1 MCSDETRATAAA
13 GLPRRR
19 LLQASAAIALLGT
32 TGTHAAD
39 VWPGKTL
46 RIVVPLAPGGSA
58 DAMCRLVG
66 NALGRVLGTT
76 VVVENR
82 PGAGGVTGLAEVVK
96 ARPDGSTLGYSL
108 AGALTVAPHIA
119 RNMPFDPLQDLAPLT
134 QVVAVP
140 EVLVVHPKT
149 GVRTLAA
156 LVAQAK
162 VAPGRLNFGS
172 AGNATVP
179 HLGGEL
185 LKREAGIDIVHVPY
199 KGSGPALNDL
209 LAGQVELMVSDIT
222 LVRPHIA
229 AGRLVALAVA
239 GPERVAELPDVPTAA
254 QAGLPGFVISNWH
267 GMVAPAG
274 TPPERLA
281 RLQQAVAEALRAP
294 EVAARI
300 DQEGAQAVAS
310 TPAQFG
316 AFLRAE
322 SARSAALVKALGI
335 RWE

>member
-1 MCSDETRATAAA
+1 MNPQRRSILAGGAAA
-13 GLPRRR
+13 
-19 LLQASAAIALLGT
+19 ALATCHPGAW
-32 TGTHAAD
+32 AAD
-39 VWPGKTL
+39 GGYPNKPL
-46 RIVVPLAPGGSA
+46 RIIVPLAPGGSA

-66 NALGRVLGTT
+66 NGLAKVLGQT
-76 VVVENR
+76 VIVENR
-82 PGAGGVTGLAEVVK
+82 AGAGGVTGLGEVVK
-96 ARPDGSTLGYSL
+96 SRPDGYTLGYSL

-119 RNMPFDPLQDLAPLT
+119 KNMPFDPLKDLAPLT

-140 EVLVVHPKT
+140 EILVAHPNVGVKT
-149 GVRTLAA
+149 LQA
-156 LVAQAK
+156 LVAKAK
-162 VAPGRLNFGS
+162 AEPGRLNFGS

-239 GPERVAELPDVPTAA
+239 GPARVSELPEVPTAA
-254 QAGLPGFVISNWH
+254 QAGLPGFTIANWH

-274 TPPERLA
+274 TPAALLTRLRDA
-281 RLQQAVAEALRAP
+281 IAQVVRLP

-300 DQEGAQAVAS
+300 DQEGAEAVVS
-310 TPAQFG
+310 TPA
-316 AFLRAE
+316 AFASFLQQE
-322 SARSAALVKALGI
+322 SARSATLVKALGI

>member
-1 MCSDETRATAAA
+1 MCSEA
-13 GLPRRR
+13 GRRR
-19 LLQASAAIALLGT
+19 LLKAAAGAAVLAA
-32 TGTHAAD
+32 TGSRAAEP
-39 VWPGKTL
+39 WPGKTL

-76 VVVENR
+76 VIVENR
-82 PGAGGVTGLAEVVK
+82 PGAGGVTGLTEVVK

-119 RNMPFDPLQDLAPLT
+119 RNMPFDPLKDLAPLT
-134 QVVAVP
+134 QVAAVP
-140 EVLVVHPKT
+140 EVLVAHPGV

-156 LVAQAK
+156 LVDKARAE
-162 VAPGRLNFGS
+162 PGRLNFGS

-185 LKREAGIDIVHVPY
+185 LRREAAIDLVHVPY

-209 LAGQVELMVSDIT
+209 LAGQVQLMVADIT

-239 GPERVAELPDVPTAA
+239 GPQRVAELPEVPTAA

-267 GMVAPAG
+267 GMVAPAA
-274 TPPERLA
+274 TPPALLA
-281 RLQQAVAEALRAP
+281 RLQQAVAEALKAP

-300 DQEGAQAVAS
+300 DLEGAQAVGS

-316 AFLRAE
+316 AFLRSE
-322 SARSAALVKALGI
+322 STRSAALVKTLGI

>member
-1 MCSDETRATAAA
+1 MCSEIS
-13 GLPRRR
+13 RRR
-19 LLQASAAIALLGT
+19 LLQGAAAAAGLAA
-32 TGTHAAD
+32 TGWAGAAEP
-39 VWPGKTL
+39 WPGKTL

-76 VVVENR
+76 VIVENK
-82 PGAGGVTGLAEVVK
+82 PGAGGITGLTEVVK

-119 RNMPFDPLQDLAPLT
+119 RQMPFDPLKDLAALT

-140 EVLVVHPKT
+140 EVLVVHPKA
-149 GVRTLAA
+149 GVRTLAQ
-156 LVAQAK
+156 LVAKAK
-162 VAPGRLNFGS
+162 AAPGQLNFGS

-185 LKREAGIDIVHVPY
+185 LKREAGIDLVHVPY

-209 LAGQVELMVSDIT
+209 LAGQVELMVADVT

-239 GPERVAELPDVPTAA
+239 GPARLAELPEVPTAA
-254 QAGLPGFVISNWH
+254 QAGLPGFVVSNWH

-274 TPPERLA
+274 TPPALLA
-281 RLQQAVAEALRAP
+281 RLQQAVAEALKAP

-300 DQEGAQAVAS
+300 DQEGAEAVGS
-310 TPAQFG
+310 TPAQFA
-316 AFLRAE
+316 AFLRSE
-322 SARSAALVKALGI
+322 STRSAALVKTLGI

>member
-1 MCSDETRATAAA
+1 MCSD
-13 GLPRRR
+13 LQRRR
-19 LLQASAAIALLGT
+19 LLQGAAAAAGLAATGWAL
-32 TGTHAAD
+32 AAEP
-39 VWPGKTL
+39 WAGNTL

-76 VVVENR
+76 VIVENK

-119 RNMPFDPLQDLAPLT
+119 RHMPFDPLKDLAAVT

-149 GVRTLAA
+149 GVRSLGA
-156 LVAQAK
+156 LVAKAK
-162 VAPGRLNFGS
+162 AAPGQLNFGS

-185 LKREAGIDIVHVPY
+185 LKREAGIDLVHVPY

-209 LAGQVELMVSDIT
+209 LAGQVDLMVADVT

-229 AGRLVALAVA
+229 AGRLLALAVA
-239 GPERVAELPDVPTAA
+239 GPARLAELPDVPTTA
-254 QAGLPGFVISNWH
+254 QAGLPGLAISNWH

-274 TPPERLA
+274 TPPELLA
-281 RLQQAVAEALRAP
+281 RLQQAVAEALKAP
-294 EVAARI
+294 EVAARL
-300 DQEGAQAVAS
+300 DQEGADPVAS
-310 TPAQFG
+310 TPAQFA
-316 AFLRAE
+316 AFLRGE